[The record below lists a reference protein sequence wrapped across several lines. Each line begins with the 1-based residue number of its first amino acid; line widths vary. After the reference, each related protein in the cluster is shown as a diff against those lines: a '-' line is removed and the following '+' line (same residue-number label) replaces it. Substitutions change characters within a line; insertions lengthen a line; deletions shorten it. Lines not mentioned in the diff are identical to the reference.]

1 VLDRIGAIYAVE
13 ARATFAPITERVE
26 LRREATPLVDAF
38 FKRAEATV
46 AKLSAKSSLAGAFNY
61 AFNRREA
68 LSRFLTNGR
77 LEIDNNIAENAM
89 RCIAL
94 GRKNHLFA
102 GSDTGGD
109 RAAAIYTIVQT
120 TKLNGV
126 NPEAYLKAT
135 IARIAAGHP
144 INRIGELS
152 HGMHRR
158 KNIEMSQ
165 AAITIEPTGEN
176 DTGTCPCCG
185 RSSRC
190 VWGFAYEDETCLAAY
205 FVHWTLGHV
214 PEQGANFDMIIGP
227 WGEDAIAPNRSAVG
241 LAYQLT
247 DAGPSLM
254 VIDASARP
262 VAESP
267 LVGRA
272 LNRNEV
278 VGTST
283 AKSAFAVA
291 DAILAHDQRI
301 AELLGA
307 WQIQA

>member
-1 VLDRIGAIYAVE
+1 MLDRIGAIYAVE

-38 FKRAEATV
+38 FKWAEATV

-126 NPEAYLKAT
+126 NPEAYEGDNCQDRGRT
-135 IARIAAGHP
+135 SNQP
-144 INRIGELS
+144 D
-152 HGMHRR
+152 RR
-158 KNIEMSQ
+158 
-165 AAITIEPTGEN
+165 IEP
-176 DTGTCPCCG
+176 
-185 RSSRC
+185 
-190 VWGFAYEDETCLAAY
+190 WYA
-205 FVHWTLGHV
+205 
-214 PEQGANFDMIIGP
+214 Q
-227 WGEDAIAPNRSAVG
+227 
-241 LAYQLT
+241 
-247 DAGPSLM
+247 
-254 VIDASARP
+254 
-262 VAESP
+262 AEEH
-267 LVGRA
+267 
-272 LNRNEV
+272 RNEP
-278 VGTST
+278 SC
-283 AKSAFAVA
+283 
-291 DAILAHDQRI
+291 DHN
-301 AELLGA
+301 
-307 WQIQA
+307 